1 LLTPYFAAASEIVL
15 PRKTER
21 TEKEM
26 REGEKKVRE
35 RQSLSASISGI
46 FILLK
51 KI

>member
-1 LLTPYFAAASEIVL
+1 LYLAAAEIVL
-15 PRKTER
+15 TRKTER
-21 TEKEM
+21 AEKEM

-46 FILLK
+46 FTLLG